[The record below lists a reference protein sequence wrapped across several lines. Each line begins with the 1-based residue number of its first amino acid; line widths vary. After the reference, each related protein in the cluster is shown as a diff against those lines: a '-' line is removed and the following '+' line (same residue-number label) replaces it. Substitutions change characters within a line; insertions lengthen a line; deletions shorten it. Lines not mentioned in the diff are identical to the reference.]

1 MRRSSAGRRSPGRR
15 RNAALQ
21 LVLTGLV
28 LVTLPAFLVQEAA
41 ARILAPL
48 SSLGGVLVVGGVALF
63 WLTSRR
69 SRRDHPTAPTDGKA
83 KGPRRSRQ
91 CVPQRGGPSAPGD
104 PSAASTAQTAS
115 SGAPRPQPT
124 SWSTTAL
131 DVIEWRRLE
140 ALVEALYRQVG
151 FETRAQSHGADGGVD
166 VWLHARQAPEKPV
179 GVVQCKHHRKPVGV
193 DKVREL
199 RGVMAAHGVGRG
211 QFFSTA
217 GFTPEAEAFARG
229 NGINPLDGAGLLELI
244 QRRTAQQQAELL
256 AVATEGEFWRPTCA
270 SCGVKMIERTPR
282 GGGRAFWGCAN
293 YPRCRSMLPMRTVL
307 ASDVLA
313 AEKV

>member
-1 MRRSSAGRRSPGRR
+1 M
-15 RNAALQ
+15 
-21 LVLTGLV
+21 
-28 LVTLPAFLVQEAA
+28 
-41 ARILAPL
+41 
-48 SSLGGVLVVGGVALF
+48 VGGVALL

-69 SRRDHPTAPTDGKA
+69 S
-83 KGPRRSRQ
+83 
-91 CVPQRGGPSAPGD
+91 QRGKPIAPAGGEGAALPRARRHPAQHGSPPD
-104 PSAASTAQTAS
+104 PDDSPAACTVQSAAPPRPTYWSTAV
-115 SGAPRPQPT
+115 
-124 SWSTTAL
+124 L

-166 VWLHARQAPEKPV
+166 VWLHARQAPEKPL

-193 DKVREL
+193 DKVPEL

-217 GFTPEAEAFARG
+217 GFTPDAEAFART
-229 NGINPLDGAGLLELI
+229 NGINTLDGAGLLKLI

-256 AVATEGEFWRPTCA
+256 AVATEDEYWRPTCA

-282 GGGRAFWGCAN
+282 EGGRAFWGCGN
-293 YPRCRSMLPMRTVL
+293 YPRCRSTLPMR
-307 ASDVLA
+307 AERPRRADAERMPA
-313 AEKV
+313 ATDIGSG